1 MQLNKKIIWG
11 GGQTLKGLIL
21 FVCFENYH
29 SNGTKQDVMAQKS
42 PQHSFCPGVFGDIYL
57 LTPDNLRSTFV
68 SSLPGGTM
76 LDAQTKNMFS
86 LMKVP
91 YVYNIQDRIS

>member
-11 GGQTLKGLIL
+11 GQTLKSLIL
-21 FVCFENYH
+21 LACFENYH

-42 PQHSFCPGVFGDIYL
+42 PHHSFCPGVFGDIYL

-68 SSLPGGTM
+68 SSLPRDAM
-76 LDAQTKNMFS
+76 LDAQTKSTFS
-86 LMKVP
+86 LVKVP
-91 YVYNIQDRIS
+91 YVYNTQDRIS